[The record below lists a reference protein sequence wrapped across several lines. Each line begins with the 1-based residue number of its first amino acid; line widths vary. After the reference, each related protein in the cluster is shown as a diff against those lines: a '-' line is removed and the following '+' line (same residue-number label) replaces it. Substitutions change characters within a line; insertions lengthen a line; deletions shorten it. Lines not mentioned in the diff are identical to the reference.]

1 MAININANMSLGA
14 AEYLDARQ
22 SVATLDDLLNLNTN
36 IIPNGFEVYVNDLD
50 CKYKYHEDY
59 NEDSTGNWKLIGEVG
74 AVKNYLRLKGTVG
87 YEPQMVEITPS
98 LVQRVLTNAT
108 SETIEGR
115 WILEE
120 AETNTEIFD
129 TDGNFSLPALEK
141 VTFTKLD
148 DYKVLG
154 ITDITSTAISCR
166 AITDIDVPF
175 EFILEWKEENGAGH
189 IELTQAEYD
198 ALPEEEKMNGAIY
211 FITDATGG
219 SDDVELIEYAYSI
232 VEPAGSF
239 SIYYSYEDLVTK
251 IGSYVPV
258 TTYNRKY
265 GEWVVNIYVVRQND
279 EGNIEII
286 NESGYET
293 IIAPIGTGTVA
304 TLPFIKDTRASS
316 QTTWSSKQI
325 ASALLG
331 DDQLNEF
338 SNNSVQNWVLA
349 GKFKEIEDKLDGES
363 GVTTYSSLEELGLTA
378 PVTVGDIFN
387 AMPDSSMAVIA
398 CEDVTEHITDV
409 PMHYGVLTIKKSAV
423 GRFSIDFQ
431 NSLASSPCN
440 VKKWIGTLK
449 GDDGTGLYWR
459 EVAYKE
465 NLSNYKSLS
474 ELGLD
479 TTATLKDITR
489 AMAKSSMIA
498 IKVDAMANQSEY
510 NNITQ
515 GTVTIYKI
523 EDARIQ
529 AIMTEKSTGRT
540 WIGTLGG
547 ENTITGWKEIRSDS
561 PFYRI
566 VTQGIAGYFKFKP
579 TSTGIDQPLRISVT
593 DNYGGMINI
602 SGATPSG
609 SQYKPFK
616 CIRLSN
622 GTYADYDAIKTTN
635 NKMEKLYYYD
645 GYFYLKVVS
654 YTTCTFVGL
663 IEAPTYVETFDEE
676 NAEQIPI
683 RSVFDTPYNNG
694 YADPSTMVIGDA
706 DSTDGVIKTLA
717 TLGFTSDIMTWDN
730 GEYRVSHVGGLTN
743 LPAEITEEK
752 PGFRLEHH
760 DVKKWGSN
768 HNPHHSTYG
777 CRQSILHYKSG
788 IFVRYQESGA
798 SAGVI
803 TTDTGW
809 QKVSTNT
816 KELVTNA
823 QNFKLDITK
832 RNASFYGFI
841 KLEYLYG
848 YHLCEVCIGISS
860 AIAYTV
866 TKGKNLIDKIT
877 YTVDGANI
885 VFGID
890 FTSKV
895 YGVQVVEMPSDF
907 GTINSLTAESF
918 TGSTVANQT
927 GLDLELH
934 KQVKV
939 VTSLDKGT
947 WQVGQRI
954 KQKTD
959 FTANTNDVNFEF
971 VAKNESS
978 SSTGKY
984 QKMTIYQLTPIEN
997 GTNASTSYSVFE
1009 DGKAQVSV
1017 WPHTENMPRNDYNIA
1032 CEGYVNNGGAFNGQA
1047 VKSVTIDLS
1056 NSALQSTSSG
1066 LAAMSLANFISGSA
1080 NVIKVEGYYIPP
1092 TGANTTL
1099 KKVIVRA
1106 DIDNKL
1112 GGIIHT
1118 NNNWNFVVYG
1128 ATNGSKGS
1136 GYAKIYYVD

>member
-1 MAININANMSLGA
+1 MAIKLADTLAPMADFPAAMAEHIEFSDGENLQEKLDNGSLG
-14 AEYLDARQ
+14 
-22 SVATLDDLLNLNTN
+22 
-36 IIPNGFEVYVNDLD
+36 G
-50 CKYKYHEDY
+50 
-59 NEDSTGNWKLIGEVG
+59 G

-87 YEPQMVEITPS
+87 YDPQMVEITPS
-98 LVQRVLTNAT
+98 LVQSVLTNAT
-108 SETIEGR
+108 PETIEGR

-129 TDGNFSLPALEK
+129 TDGNFSLPILEK
-141 VTFTKLD
+141 VTFTTID
-148 DYKVLG
+148 DFGVLE

-175 EFILEWKEENGAGH
+175 EFILEWKEENDAGH

-198 ALPEEEKMNGAIY
+198 ALPEEEKLNGAIY
-211 FITDATGG
+211 FITDAEGG
-219 SDDVELIEYAYSI
+219 AGDV
-232 VEPAGSF
+232 
-239 SIYYSYEDLVTK
+239 DNK
-251 IGSYVPV
+251 M
-258 TTYNRKY
+258 
-265 GEWVVNIYVVRQND
+265 
-279 EGNIEII
+279 
-286 NESGYET
+286 
-293 IIAPIGTGTVA
+293 
-304 TLPFIKDTRASS
+304 DTSS
-316 QTTWSSKQI
+316 T
-325 ASALLG
+325 
-331 DDQLNEF
+331 
-338 SNNSVQNWVLA
+338 NSVQNKVLVQEIARAETGKQYLKITGPMPGGISYLYA
-349 GKFKEIEDKLDGES
+349 GTITDAIQNGSALNYQGVDIETVETNIKDNFYDILYRYANAGDRTYTAADGLYLNVVPEDRCIIFEAEDVPIEIDKYEVVLEWS
-363 GVTTYSSLEELGLTA
+363 EPPFVTIYSSEKEFDPISGYDESDYNFFDLTDLEDSLTS
-378 PVTVGDIFN
+378 IFKDMKIKSEFN
-387 AMPDSSMAVIA
+387 FENRSFSFDLNKDGNRETLKANSYKLQKDFAGNGI
-398 CEDVTEHITDV
+398 
-409 PMHYGVLTIKKSAV
+409 LTIKLED
-423 GRFSIDFQ
+423 GRILTSTRRNGYSPSWSDWDIKESEKIPKVYT
-431 NSLASSPCN
+431 SLA
-440 VKKWIGTLK
+440 
-449 GDDGTGLYWR
+449 
-459 EVAYKE
+459 
-465 NLSNYKSLS
+465 

-479 TTATLKDITR
+479 TTATINDIVG
-489 AMAKSSMIA
+489 AMADGSQFTYKTDVFDYA
-498 IKVDAMANQSEY
+498 TEY
-510 NNITQ
+510 SNVQ
-515 GTVTIYKI
+515 YGTVTIIK
-523 EDARIQ
+523 Q
-529 AIMTEKSTGRT
+529 STGRT
-540 WIGTLGG
+540 QVLMTDK
-547 ENTITGWKEIRSDS
+547 NTGNLYAGRMDSTNQFVGWRNEAFHR
-561 PFYRI
+561 
-566 VTQGIAGYFKFKP
+566 VVAQATAGYFKFKP
-579 TSTGIDQPLRISVT
+579 TRDGFDQPLRISVT

-602 SGATPSG
+602 SGATPS
-609 SQYKPFK
+609 SAQYKPFK

-622 GTYADYDAIKTTN
+622 GEYTNYDAIKVAN
-635 NKMEKLYYYD
+635 NKMLKLFYLD
-645 GYFYLKVVS
+645 GYFYLKVTT
-654 YTTCTFVGL
+654 YTTCTFTGL
-663 IEAPTYVETFDEE
+663 IEAPTYVETFDET
-676 NAEQIPI
+676 NAEEIPI
-683 RSVFDTPYNNG
+683 RSVFDTPYNDG
-694 YADPSTMVIGDA
+694 YADPSIIVIGDA
-706 DSTDGVIKTLA
+706 DSSDGIIKTLA

-768 HNPHHSTYG
+768 HNPHTSTYG
-777 CRQSILHYKSG
+777 CRQSILHYKG
-788 IFVRYQESGA
+788 NIFVRYQESSA
-798 SAGVI
+798 TAGVI

-809 QKVSTNT
+809 QKVGRENT
-816 KELVTNA
+816 KELVSNA

-890 FTSKV
+890 FTAKV

-1032 CEGYVNNGGAFNGQA
+1032 CEGYVNNGGAFNGKT
-1047 VKSVTIDLS
+1047 VKTVTIDLS
-1056 NSALQSTSSG
+1056 ASDLNATYSG
-1066 LAAMSLANFISGSA
+1066 LNKMKLDNYISGSA
-1080 NVIKVEGYYIPP
+1080 NVIRAEGYYNPP
-1092 TGANTTL
+1092 SDANGYVKSTVQAYTDQ
-1099 KKVIVRA
+1099 KVGNI
-1106 DIDNKL
+1106 
-1112 GGIIHT
+1112 
-1118 NNNWNFVVYG
+1118 FYE
-1128 ATNGSKGS
+1128 NGSWQIGVAGSTGGKKGS
-1136 GYAKIYYVD
+1136 GYAKLYYVD